1 MPKAARAR
9 ITERMLASLKPVTKE
24 TWLMD
29 SEVPGLGVRQ
39 RPGARPCW
47 VVRFVVEATGK
58 GRKYQIGPVGQV
70 TLDSA
75 RAIAQQRLTEVKLTG
90 DLSDRKLDE
99 KRRQTVSDLIASVLE
114 DMEEKGKA
122 KTYIRDFKGQCRD
135 YIEPHIGTMLV
146 RDVER
151 DDVERILRKVSA
163 KKYLHNRVRSNLSK
177 LFNEARKQK
186 IRVDNPAFGTEKTQ
200 EEARIR
206 VLDDQ
211 EVSRLIGALQASPCM
226 EADAIRLLYLTGSRP
241 KELLSS
247 KWEDFAVPEEV
258 TKPVIWTK
266 PALTVKQRRTHVVQ
280 LSDLASATIRRMR
293 EEVPKAEEGDYVFP
307 SRKGQ
312 GKHLTEYKD
321 YWAKVAMDA
330 GLEDARAYDLR
341 KSFASRVLAATGGD
355 VKVAMSLTGH
365 TQVGVFMKHYAHL
378 LEGAQGDALAKVKWV

>member
-1 MPKAARAR
+1 MPRATRVR
-9 ITERMLASLKPVTKE
+9 ITQRMIDSLKPVTKE

-29 SEVPGLGVRQ
+29 SEVPGLGIRQ
-39 RPGARPCW
+39 RPDGRSVW
-47 VVRFVVEATGK
+47 GLRFVVAATGR
-58 GRKYQIGPVGQV
+58 GRKDVIGPVGQV

-75 RAIAQQRLTEVKLTG
+75 RAIAQQRLTEVALTG
-90 DLSDRKLDE
+90 DLADRKLDE
-99 KRRQTVSDLIASVLE
+99 KKRQTVSDLIASVLE

-135 YIEPHIGTMLV
+135 YIEPHIGAMLV
-146 RDVER
+146 LDVER

-186 IRVDNPAFGTEKTQ
+186 IRVDNPAYGTEKTQ
-200 EEARIR
+200 EEARVR
-206 VLDDQ
+206 VLDES
-211 EVSRLIGALQASPCM
+211 EVSRLIDALQASPCM
-226 EADAIRLLYLTGSRP
+226 EADAIRLFYLTGSRP
-241 KELLSS
+241 KELLSAR
-247 KWEDFAVPEEV
+247 WEDFAIPDDV
-258 TKPVIWTK
+258 TQPVIWTK
-266 PALTVKQRRTHVVQ
+266 PALTVKQRRTHVVP

-293 EEVPKAEEGDYVFP
+293 EEAPKAEEGDYLFP
-307 SRKGQ
+307 SRKGG

-341 KSFASRVLAATGGD
+341 KSFASRVLSATDGN

-365 TQVGVFMKHYAHL
+365 TQVAVFMKHYAQVMK
-378 LEGAQGDALAKVKWV
+378 GQQGDALAKVKWV